1 MNYTDFDLLESSTV
15 TFSKPP
21 EPVGWWVLPG
31 ASGGGYIK
39 FAAYTKPNWLCR
51 FAMRYVFSWNYEDA
65 S

>member
-1 MNYTDFDLLESSTV
+1 MMIDNEIKFHV
-15 TFSKPP
+15 PP

-31 ASGGGYIK
+31 ASQGGYIK